1 MERIIVSLPR
11 ETLDELD
18 AVAEKLDRKR
28 SRVIREALG
37 EWLALQR
44 QREFEA
50 LLEEGYRS
58 RSTEIEQLAVE
69 FAQLAAQATEATWR
83 WDE

>member
-1 MERIIVSLPR
+1 MERIIVTLPS
-11 ETLDELD
+11 ETLHELD
-18 AVAEKLDRKR
+18 AVAEKLERKR

-58 RSTEIEQLAVE
+58 QADTLAQLTEE
-69 FAQLAAQATEATWR
+69 FAALQAEATKATWR
-83 WDE
+83 WDD